1 MSLKQSTVWM
11 NVTTSYNWQRPAVGV
26 VRVEKELTE
35 GLEKLIGSSGFKRCV
50 WVENRFVEVH
60 LAPSKVEQSAPTPAP
75 ASATP
80 APDQAPSVF
89 PLLPRKEALV
99 ALAQASLSLTPARLR
114 PFANR
119 LLLSAKFRLGKYLRN
134 RAQAASNG
142 MAIYTPEASQRDV
155 APVPG
160 VEFKAGD
167 ILVSVGLDWDHP
179 YWRSFAML
187 RKVYGLKIVTCCY
200 DLIPVLYPQYCVSD
214 VAKRFTGY
222 FIDVAEGSDLTLCIS
237 KQSERD
243 LKKLLSEVGGV
254 DVPTHI
260 FPLGD
265 NVIAPSTGISP
276 AISQLTASP
285 YILFVSTIERRKNH
299 EVLYRAYHLLC
310 AQGHREQLPKLV
322 FVGMPGWGV
331 SELLKDIELDPLTQ
345 GLIVQLNHVSDSEL
359 HHLYKHSQFFLFPS
373 LYEGWGLPVGEAL
386 ALGKA
391 VLCSD
396 RGSLPEVGGDLV
408 TYVNPWSP
416 EAWAQEILKLST
428 DKSALAALE
437 AQVRS
442 QYQIRSWQDASQS
455 VYAAL
460 QSLQQVP
467 FSRVLLPGYDM
478 QTEVGLHVGA
488 TLRSDG
494 KPGLLMA
501 GPRHALAAGN
511 YDVLIS
517 FSESS
522 DDMSAVFKVLSA
534 SGALEHAAKEIT
546 ATDVHRERTA
556 NELTLRIELSQAV
569 HDIEVKCWL
578 TSGSMSINSI
588 LLTQTA

>member
-60 LAPSKVEQSAPTPAP
+60 LAPSKVEQPAPTPSA

-89 PLLPRKEALV
+89 PLLPRREALV

-114 PFANR
+114 PLANR
-119 LLLSAKFRLGKYLRN
+119 ILLSAKFRLGKYLRN

-222 FIDVAEGSDLTLCIS
+222 FLDVAEGSDLTLCIS

-243 LKKLLSEVGGV
+243 LKQLLAEVGGV

-265 NVIAPSTGISP
+265 NVIAPSASISP
-276 AISQLTASP
+276 AISQLAASP

-345 GLIVQLNHVSDSEL
+345 GLIVQLNHVTDGEL
-359 HHLYKHSQFFLFPS
+359 RHLYEACKFFVFPS

-386 ALGKA
+386 ALGKV

-396 RGSLPEVGGDLV
+396 RGSLPEVGGDLAI
-408 TYVNPWSP
+408 YIDPWMP
-416 EAWAQEILKLST
+416 EAWAEHILRLST
-428 DKSALAALE
+428 DQKALQKIESDVKSKYMIKTWDDACLSVKSALDAL
-437 AQVRS
+437 
-442 QYQIRSWQDASQS
+442 ASTDFS
-455 VYAAL
+455 M
-460 QSLQQVP
+460 SLT
-467 FSRVLLPGYDM
+467 PGYDM
-478 QTEVGLHVGA
+478 QTEVGYHCGPLIKSKGVSGC
-488 TLRSDG
+488 LMNGPKRSLPSGRYGISVDFEDIE
-494 KPGLLMA
+494 PGTIVRVDVVTDA
-501 GPRHALAAGN
+501 GGQCHGTIVRTFDHALVTATKHTEQIMIDLAQCAHGFEIRCH
-511 YDVLIS
+511 L
-517 FSESS
+517 
-522 DDMSAVFKVLSA
+522 A
-534 SGALEHAAKEIT
+534 SGN
-546 ATDVHRERTA
+546 V
-556 NELTLRIELSQAV
+556 TLNMINIEMI
-569 HDIEVKCWL
+569 H
-578 TSGSMSINSI
+578 
-588 LLTQTA
+588 